1 MKKEIEVEKI
11 MTAEE
16 AALEDLKLAEKA
28 DAFLN
33 MNISA
38 DIPWWEKEESEFL
51 EEEENVSLTLEGN
64 EVVGVL
70 QENEDSEETLKE
82 ETVKVVDESF
92 NYLQSQMIKEILKK
106 HVEEANAYFYKE
118 VSPKVDIVYSM
129 LFMKEESLAD
139 AEYRSF
145 KKHFRDEMFKIS
157 ELISNPILKMEDLPE
172 HIQHYV
178 KNKITDYLRET
189 LSLVE

>member
-70 QENEDSEETLKE
+70 QENEESEETLKE

>member
-70 QENEDSEETLKE
+70 QENEESEETLKE

-157 ELISNPILKMEDLPE
+157 ELISNPTLKMEDLPE
-172 HIQHYV
+172 HIQNYV
-178 KNKITDYLRET
+178 KGKITDYLRET

>member
-1 MKKEIEVEKI
+1 MKKEIEVEKT

>member
-1 MKKEIEVEKI
+1 MKKEIEVEKT

-157 ELISNPILKMEDLPE
+157 ELISNPTLKMEDLPE
-172 HIQHYV
+172 HIQNYV
-178 KNKITDYLRET
+178 KGKITDYLRET

>member
-70 QENEDSEETLKE
+70 QENEDSEETSKE

>member
-70 QENEDSEETLKE
+70 QENEDSEETSKE

-157 ELISNPILKMEDLPE
+157 ELISNPTLKMEDLPE
-172 HIQHYV
+172 HIQNYV
-178 KNKITDYLRET
+178 KGKITDYLRET